1 MYLVKHLPEHKEKEN
16 ALYWEPQFNTDIQHI
31 LSPNLKFYIFIQYE
45 KKISSLI
52 TVCSIFITLKY
63 WVFAAAGWRDADSQ
77 KPRLDGQVGE
87 LDDLFNQVC
96 NSRPQHAAEIKAI
109 EPGQETP
116 LNLRKA
122 QKKKSIKNL
131 FTPAPKFHRNL
142 KK

>member
-1 MYLVKHLPEHKEKEN
+1 MNCGCQKQAYLLPM
-16 ALYWEPQFNTDIQHI
+16 
-31 LSPNLKFYIFIQYE
+31 SSNLKKTFSYHKHNNKTNY
-45 KKISSLI
+45 
-52 TVCSIFITLKY
+52 ITLIAFFFLQIIKCTLHIISIN
-63 WVFAAAGWRDADSQ
+63 VSFLQESILAGWRDTDSQ

-142 KK
+142 KR